1 MSQNTVH
8 IQCLQSFPF
17 SVAILLHCHCESVL
31 RAPCAGPIPIPNAAR
46 QLARLLLRLESVCQ
60 LVSKSSGRWD
70 CGGRIGG
77 AAAVHLPLA
86 CLCFCYSFILI
97 CLPLRFIFLR
107 FFSLPAPLHPFSP
120 FSSNFV
126 SHFSYSFNLEN
137 SEKRAQ
143 SNKIKLGFIDPFQF
157 DSLTPPLP
165 SSYYIPLF
173 PSLSFCFFFFF
184 FCSSLVCPVGFA
196 FVQQLN

>member
-1 MSQNTVH
+1 MFAVLS
-8 IQCLQSFPF
+8 
-17 SVAILLHCHCESVL
+17 ILCSNIITLPLRV
-31 RAPCAGPIPIPNAAR
+31 RAPCFVPRPNRNLNPSPKCCSAACQAPAQTWVSLSACQQVEWEMRWAGEAW
-46 QLARLLLRLESVCQ
+46 Q
-60 LVSKSSGRWD
+60 
-70 CGGRIGG
+70 GG

-107 FFSLPAPLHPFSP
+107 FFSLPAPFHSFSP
-120 FSSNFV
+120 FSPHFV
-126 SHFSYSFNLEN
+126 SHFSCSFNLEN

-157 DSLTPPLP
+157 DSLTPPRILLLPLDCFLP
-165 SSYYIPLF
+165 SVSIC
-173 PSLSFCFFFFF
+173 SFFFF
-184 FCSSLVCPVGFA
+184 FCSSLGCPVGFA